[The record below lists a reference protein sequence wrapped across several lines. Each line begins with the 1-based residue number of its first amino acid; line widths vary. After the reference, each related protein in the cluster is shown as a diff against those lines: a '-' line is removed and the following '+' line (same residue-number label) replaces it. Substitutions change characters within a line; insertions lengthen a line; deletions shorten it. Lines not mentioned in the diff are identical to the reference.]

1 LLLALAAADSIKLL
15 AHVHTATQAL
25 NLAAEVLTSDSLRE
39 EYDSQGTAALP
50 GSRYRSLLDF
60 LKQGTSRGS
69 YLHHTC
75 VFHVVANGG
84 CHPCMHRCNSSR
96 LHGCRLRARPEG
108 GEGGLYGIDCHV
120 QRHTPAAMAA
130 CLHMLCMAPCLCFT
144 TAAQPAPQ
152 SLSQHTACHVPGWQW
167 APCAQGPASSTCRVK
182 SVVPAMLGQLL
193 AAANRVP

>member
-1 LLLALAAADSIKLL
+1 MLLALAAADSIKLL

-108 GEGGLYGIDCHV
+108 GEGGPVRY
-120 QRHTPAAMAA
+120 R
-130 CLHMLCMAPCLCFT
+130 
-144 TAAQPAPQ
+144 
-152 SLSQHTACHVPGWQW
+152 LSC
-167 APCAQGPASSTCRVK
+167 
-182 SVVPAMLGQLL
+182 
-193 AAANRVP
+193 AAAHTSCHGCLPAYALHGSVPLLHNGSAASTTVSQSAHCLSCAWLAVGALCTGAC

>member
-1 LLLALAAADSIKLL
+1 MLLALAAADSIKLL

-96 LHGCRLRARPEG
+96 LHGCRLRARPEW
-108 GEGGLYGIDCHV
+108 GEGGPVRYRLSCAAAHTSCHGCQQV
-120 QRHTPAAMAA
+120 ACICFAWLRASASQRQRSQH
-130 CLHMLCMAPCLCFT
+130 H
-144 TAAQPAPQ
+144 
-152 SLSQHTACHVPGWQW
+152 SLSV
-167 APCAQGPASSTCRVK
+167 STLPVMCLAGSGRLVHR
-182 SVVPAMLGQLL
+182 GLL
-193 AAANRVP
+193 AAHVG